1 MWARRPPFFW
11 LAGPP
16 GADRNRPPGGFFA
29 GPARRTGHA
38 QKMPNHALRLWGR
51 TANITRPPMST
62 AASETTH
69 AQVSSRFEGWR
80 LHVFEELTSTN
91 TSAGPLP
98 AWTAVRA
105 GVQRGGRGR
114 TVDRRWISDEGG
126 LWLSAVL
133 PCPGARAKWEILPL
147 AAGWA
152 IIGALREFGVPDPRL
167 RWPNDI
173 MVGRRKLAG
182 LLVERYRNDTAVVGV
197 GLNVFNFPELANPVL
212 AGQTARLADL
222 VPGAHTVD
230 DAARLVLRAL
240 RRMHVLLLGEGFR
253 TIADE
258 LNLAW
263 GKPRRV
269 EITLAGRAHTF
280 DGYFQ
285 GIDQQGRLRIATERD
300 GPCTYDAAH
309 VALLRELE

>member
-1 MWARRPPFFW
+1 
-11 LAGPP
+11 
-16 GADRNRPPGGFFA
+16 
-29 GPARRTGHA
+29 
-38 QKMPNHALRLWGR
+38 
-51 TANITRPPMST
+51 MST
-62 AASETTH
+62 ASSETTH

-80 LHVFEELTSTN
+80 LYALEELDSTN
-91 TSAGPLP
+91 TFAGQQP

-105 GVQRGGRGR
+105 GTQTGGRGR
-114 TVDRRWISDEGG
+114 TRDRQWISDEGG

-152 IIGALREFGVPDPRL
+152 IIGALREFGVPDLRL
-167 RWPNDI
+167 RWPNDL

-182 LLVERYRNDTAVVGV
+182 LLVERYRPDTAVVGV
-197 GLNVFNFPELANPVL
+197 GLNVLNFPELANPAL
-212 AGQTARLADL
+212 AGQTARLSDL

-240 RRMHVLLLGEGFR
+240 RRMHVMLLGAGFR

-258 LNLAW
+258 LNQAW
-263 GKPRRV
+263 GRPRRV

-285 GIDQQGRLRIATERD
+285 GVDQHGRLRIATERD
-300 GPCTYDAAH
+300 GPCVYDAAQ